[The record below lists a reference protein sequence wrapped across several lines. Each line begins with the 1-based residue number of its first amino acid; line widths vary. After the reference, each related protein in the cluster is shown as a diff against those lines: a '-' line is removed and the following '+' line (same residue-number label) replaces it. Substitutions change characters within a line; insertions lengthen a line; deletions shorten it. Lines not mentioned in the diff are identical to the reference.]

1 MTADS
6 SRLLCF
12 TYGETARLPYLPLS
26 ENISDF
32 NKQQQ
37 QPHGCA
43 VGLEVS
49 LVSSLPLYTR
59 HIFPEESASQPE
71 KLEVNGRKGRRVVCV
86 LDQDG
91 LRYRVFDLDNSAD
104 TSRTNHSGDEVSMSN
119 DDELML
125 GS

>member
-12 TYGETARLPYLPLS
+12 PYGETARLPYFPLS
-26 ENISDF
+26 ENRNDF
-32 NKQQQ
+32 DKQQ
-37 QPHGCA
+37 QPHVCA
-43 VGLEVS
+43 VGLDVS
-49 LVSSLPLYTR
+49 SVSSLAPYTR
-59 HIFPEESASQPE
+59 HIFPQESASQPE

-91 LRYRVFDLDNSAD
+91 LHYRVFDLDSSAD

-119 DDELML
+119 DDELMS